1 MIYAKEKMS
10 LNGEAGYNYSLTK
23 KTPQYFSPC
32 FLGYSTPSRIKVP
45 PSNANLKIERDYLYT
60 KP

>member
-1 MIYAKEKMS
+1 MS

-23 KTPQYFSPC
+23 KTPQYFSPY

-60 KP
+60 KPL